1 LDRSRFQEPIQ
12 DQDMNH
18 KLAHAIAAG
27 VMAAGAVASAPA
39 GAATSLVNF
48 DPPGTPQGPSI
59 YVAVPAMQ
67 VIDSTPATF
76 SGGVVLGF
84 ATFFPAISFATGP
97 NVYGT
102 ADFANGLPEQLS
114 IDIKPG
120 FATTEVSF
128 ALFNGE
134 VFNQSY
140 TVRAFDGAN
149 QVASQSLLNVAPN
162 FNSGWGVIDITAPN
176 ITKITITPDGNP
188 TAYDFLIDTVVFNQ
202 SITQVINNPIPPS
215 PIVLPPPPTVTLPPA
230 PPVQGHR
237 HGRHG
242 NETEA
247 LEVNFG
253 DDVNDIR
260 GRAIPLVVT
269 PPIVNQVPEP
279 STWAMMLVGLSAFG
293 FGALRRKK

>member
-1 LDRSRFQEPIQ
+1 
-12 DQDMNH
+12 MNH

-27 VMAAGAVASAPA
+27 VMAAGVVVSAPA
-39 GAATSLVNF
+39 GAVTSLVNF

-102 ADFANGLPEQLS
+102 ADFANGLPEQLT

-140 TVRAFDGAN
+140 TVRAFDGIN

-176 ITKITITPDGNP
+176 ITKVTITPDGNP

-215 PIVLPPPPTVTLPPA
+215 PVILPPPPTVTLPPV
-230 PPVQGHR
+230 PPVKGHR
-237 HGRHG
+237 HGGHKG
-242 NETEA
+242 EVEP

-253 DDVNDIR
+253 DDINDIR
-260 GRAIPLVVT
+260 GRAIPLVNT

>member
-1 LDRSRFQEPIQ
+1 
-12 DQDMNH
+12 MNH
-18 KLAHAIAAG
+18 KLTHAIAAG
-27 VMAAGAVASAPA
+27 VMAAGVVVSAPA
-39 GAATSLVNF
+39 GAVTSVVNF
-48 DPPGTPQGPSI
+48 DPPGTAQGPSI

-67 VIDSTPATF
+67 TIDSTPATF

-84 ATFFPAISFATGP
+84 ATFFPAISFATAP

-102 ADFANGLPEQLS
+102 ADFANGLPEQLT

-120 FATTEVSF
+120 FATTQVSF

-140 TVRAFDGAN
+140 TVRAFDGAT
-149 QVASQSLLNVAPN
+149 QVATQSLLNVAPN
-162 FNSGWGVIDITAPN
+162 FNSGYGIIDISAPN
-176 ITKITITPDGNP
+176 ITKVTITPDGNP
-188 TAYDFLIDTVVFNQ
+188 TAYDFLIDTVAFNQ
-202 SITQVINNPIPPS
+202 SITQVVNAPP
-215 PIVLPPPPTVTLPPA
+215 PPPAILPPPT

-247 LEVNFG
+247 LEINFG
-253 DDVNDIR
+253 DDINDIR
-260 GRAIPLVVT
+260 GKAIPLVVT
-269 PPIVNQVPEP
+269 PPVVNQVPEP